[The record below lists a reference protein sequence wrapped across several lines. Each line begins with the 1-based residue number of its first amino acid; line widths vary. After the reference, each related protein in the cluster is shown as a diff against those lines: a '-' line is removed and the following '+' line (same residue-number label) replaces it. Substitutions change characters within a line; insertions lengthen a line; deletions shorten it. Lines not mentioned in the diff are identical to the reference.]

1 MVVRKLLD
9 MMFSQHDLA
18 WLDDI
23 LPDKDKKKE
32 DDKKKKKD
40 KKAAEAESDEEVRE
54 TDLDVRTRACTRTA
68 TRLYSVSISMCVTPS
83 GLGLSNC
90 FLFSNTVC
98 FSSLSHSVA
107 EKALFNT
114 YDCLPMSVSFSL
126 QVLLFNTSPLL
137 PCSVT
142 MAREDKLTPFY
153 TFVNKFLSNYNQ
165 NRTCK
170 ELLLGSVNGQMILTK
185 SIKDLK

>member
-32 DDKKKKKD
+32 DDKKKKKE

-54 TDLDVRTRACTRTA
+54 RDLDMHTRSHSFVFSLHLNVCH
-68 TRLYSVSISMCVTPS
+68 SIWSRFVK
-83 GLGLSNC
+83 LLLC
-90 FLFSNTVC
+90 FLILYVSP
-98 FSSLSHSVA
+98 LSHSVA

-114 YDCLPMSVSFSL
+114 YNCLLMSVSFSL
-126 QVLLFNTSPLL
+126 QVLLFNTSSRL

-142 MAREDKLTPFY
+142 TAVRE
-153 TFVNKFLSNYNQ
+153 
-165 NRTCK
+165 
-170 ELLLGSVNGQMILTK
+170 GG
-185 SIKDLK
+185 